1 MYLLFYIIFC
11 IPVLLLMPTRVINRH
26 NFPKSKKQGFVV
38 CANHLSNFDVVL
50 FDIYFARKIYYLSKI
65 ELFKNRF
72 VGWIIRGL
80 GGIKI
85 DRSIN
90 DVGAYK
96 NAIKILKNNKPLGVF
111 PEGTR
116 NKGDENGN
124 MQDAKSGAIVFASK
138 TGTPIIPMAI
148 YRRPKL
154 FRSNKI
160 LVGEP
165 FYPEG
170 VNPNKLTKEEIETNT
185 QKLVEIINNLHAQL
199 VDKYSKKSRKKSNA
213 ILTK

>member
-1 MYLLFYIIFC
+1 MYILFYLIFC
-11 IPVLLLMPTRVINRH
+11 IPVLLLMPTRIINRQ
-26 NFPKSKKQGFVV
+26 NFPKSKKQGFIV

-85 DRSIN
+85 DREKN
-90 DVGAYK
+90 DIAAYK
-96 NAIKILKNNKPLGVF
+96 KSLQILKSNKPLGIF

-116 NKGDENGN
+116 NKNADDGDMME
-124 MQDAKSGAIVFASK
+124 AKSGAIVFASK

-148 YRRPKL
+148 YRRPRI

-160 LVGEP
+160 IVGEA
-165 FYPEG
+165 FYPQGE
-170 VNPNKLTKEEIETNT
+170 NPSKLTKQEIEDNT
-185 QKLVEIINNLHAQL
+185 KKLVEIINNLHAQL
-199 VDKYSKKSRKKSNA
+199 VDKYSKKRK
-213 ILTK
+213 